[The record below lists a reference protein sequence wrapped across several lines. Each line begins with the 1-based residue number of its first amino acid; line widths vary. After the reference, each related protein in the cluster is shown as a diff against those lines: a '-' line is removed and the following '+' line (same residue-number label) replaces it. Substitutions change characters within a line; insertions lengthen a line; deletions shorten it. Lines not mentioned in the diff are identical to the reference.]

1 MAFNP
6 EEHLMLDFKGKGNKY
21 LQVMWR
27 LVWLRDKRPDAQIE
41 TECIERDE
49 NHAVFKATIADN
61 GTILAT
67 AHGSEEKKDFKDF
80 LEKAETKAI
89 GRALA
94 MCGYGTQFTGDELDE
109 GDRIVDSPVKP
120 RNEGD
125 KIADSPV
132 KPRENDDEDDPVVP
146 DEVICVR
153 CGKPITSIITKKG
166 EKFTASQLVGKSK
179 HKYGACYCYNCMQAL
194 SKANKNGGAE

>member
-6 EEHLMLDFKGKGNKY
+6 EEHLMLDFNGKGNKY

-61 GTILAT
+61 GAILAT

-120 RNEGD
+120 RD
-125 KIADSPV
+125 
-132 KPRENDDEDDPVVP
+132 NDDPIVP
-146 DEVICVR
+146 EAVICER
-153 CGKPITSIITKKG
+153 CGKPVTGVATKN
-166 EKFTASQLVGKSK
+166 ETFTAAQIVGKAK
-179 HKYGACYCYNCMQAL
+179 LNFGGCYCLDCMKAL
-194 SKANKNGGAE
+194 KAKKNGGTE